1 MLLFADIFFTII
13 HLAIILF
20 NLFGWIPRSTRR
32 AHLVMVTLTAAS
44 WFVLGI
50 WFGMGYCPITDW
62 QWKVKELRG
71 EMNLPGN
78 FVEYFAEKLS
88 NYNFNSRLVNI
99 VTGVCFALAA
109 GASLYVNFSR
119 KENKT

>member
-32 AHLVMVTLTAAS
+32 AHFVMVILTAAS
-44 WFVLGI
+44 WFILGI

-62 QWKVKELRG
+62 QWRVKELRG
-71 EMNLPGN
+71 EINLPGN

-88 NYNFNSRLVNI
+88 NHNFDSQLVNL
-99 VTGVCFALAA
+99 VTGVSFALAA
-109 GASLYVNFSR
+109 LASVFVNFFGR
-119 KENKT
+119 KIKT

>member
-32 AHLVMVTLTAAS
+32 AHFVMVILTAAS
-44 WFVLGI
+44 WFILGI

-62 QWKVKELRG
+62 QWRVKELRG
-71 EMNLPGN
+71 EGNLPGN

-88 NYNFNSRLVNI
+88 NHNFDSQLVNI
-99 VTGVCFALAA
+99 VTGVSFALAA
-109 GASLYVNFSR
+109 LASVFVNFFGR
-119 KENKT
+119 KIKT

>member
-32 AHLVMVTLTAAS
+32 AHFVMVILTAAS
-44 WFVLGI
+44 WFILGI

-62 QWKVKELRG
+62 QWRVKELRG
-71 EMNLPGN
+71 EINLPGN

-88 NYNFNSRLVNI
+88 NHNFDSQLVNI
-99 VTGVCFALAA
+99 VTGVSFALAA
-109 GASLYVNFSR
+109 LASVFVNFFGR
-119 KENKT
+119 KIKT

>member
-32 AHLVMVTLTAAS
+32 AHFIMVILTAAS
-44 WFVLGI
+44 WFILGI

-62 QWKVKELRG
+62 QWRVKELRG
-71 EMNLPGN
+71 EINLPGN

-88 NYNFNSRLVNI
+88 NHNFDSQLVNI
-99 VTGVCFALAA
+99 VTGVSFALAA
-109 GASLYVNFSR
+109 LASVFVNFFGR
-119 KENKT
+119 KIKT